1 MENQDIRWRQR
12 FDNYLKA
19 LAKLQAGMPE
29 GMAGLSRMSELEKEG
44 LIQRFEYTHELAW
57 NVMKDYLEYQGIQN
71 ITGSHDAIRE
81 AFQAG
86 LLEDGENWMETIRS
100 RNQTSHTYNEQV
112 ANEIL
117 EKIVTAYYSLFVNFR
132 EKMDTLWRKNP

>member
-1 MENQDIRWRQR
+1 MESQDIRWRQR

-29 GMAGLSRMSELEKEG
+29 GMAGLSRMSDLEKEG

-71 ITGSHDAIRE
+71 ITGSRDAIRE
-81 AFQAG
+81 AFQAR
-86 LLEDGENWMETIRS
+86 LLEDGDNWMETIRS

-117 EKIVTAYYSLFVNFR
+117 ERIVTVYFSLFIHFR
-132 EKMDTLWRKNP
+132 EKMASLWNRNP

>member
-1 MENQDIRWRQR
+1 MESQDIRWRQR

-29 GMAGLSRMSELEKEG
+29 GMAGLSRMSDLEKEG

-71 ITGSHDAIRE
+71 ITGSRDAIRE

-86 LLEDGENWMETIRS
+86 LLEDGDNWMETIRS

-117 EKIVTAYYSLFVNFR
+117 ERIVTVYFSLFIHFR
-132 EKMDTLWRKNP
+132 EKMASLWNRNP

>member
-44 LIQRFEYTHELAW
+44 LIQRFEYTHEPAW

-71 ITGSHDAIRE
+71 ITGSRDAIRE

-100 RNQTSHTYNEQV
+100 RKQTSHTYNEQV

-117 EKIVTAYYSLFVNFR
+117 EKIMKAYYSLFVNFR

>member
-29 GMAGLSRMSELEKEG
+29 GMAGLSHMSDLEKEG

-57 NVMKDYLEYQGIQN
+57 HVMKDYLEYQGIQN
-71 ITGSHDAIRE
+71 ITGSRDAIRE

-86 LLEDGENWMETIRS
+86 LLEDGDNWMETIRS

-117 EKIVTAYYSLFVNFR
+117 EKIVTAYYTLFVNFR